1 MLKRIVTLFLLTLMT
16 AFSVSA
22 GDLTGTEIMDL
33 VDENQFIGSARFESE
48 LVITDRGREIRKQM
62 VTYMENDGT
71 TAQALSE
78 FTNPRDRGTKYLL
91 IDDEMWMIFPD
102 AEDLVRISGHMLEQ
116 NMMGS
121 DFSYQDALESEN
133 LTSLYTFE
141 LTGEETYEG
150 RQVYVIEAYAAP
162 DARPAYHH
170 RRFLVDSQRF
180 VILKDEMYAR
190 GGRLLKEMVT
200 TRVEEVQEG
209 RWMPMEMVMEDKLK
223 AGSKT
228 RMEIIEID
236 LDYEIPEGLIS
247 LRSLQR

>member
-1 MLKRIVTLFLLTLMT
+1 MRTRALTVLLILL
-16 AFSVSA
+16 SLSGLVH
-22 GDLTGTEIMDL
+22 GKDLTGEEIMER
-33 VDENQFIGSARFESE
+33 VDRNQFIGSARFELE
-48 LVITDRGREIRKQM
+48 MVIVDRGREIRKRM
-62 VTYMENDGT
+62 ISYMENDGT
-71 TAQALSE
+71 ETYALTE

-91 IDDEMWMIFPD
+91 LDDELWMFFPD

-121 DFSYQDALESEN
+121 DFSYQDALESEK

-141 LTGEETYEG
+141 KTGKDTFNG
-150 RQVYVIEAYAAP
+150 RSVFVIEAHASP
-162 DARPAYHH
+162 DARPAYY
-170 RRFLVDSQRF
+170 RRIFLVDSKRF

-200 TRVEEVQEG
+200 LRVEEVQED

-223 AGSKT
+223 ADSQT
-228 RMEIIEID
+228 RMKIIEID
-236 LDYEIPEGLIS
+236 LDYKIPEGTFS